1 MDEKERLRQIRHGY
15 SVQGWTLLIYY
26 GIMNVAVFAVTILS
40 TIVHSVQMALAGKNL
55 DMTTLLEQVMADS
68 GWGYLLS
75 IAVGVLIL
83 LLWKKPAFFPQVL
96 MAKGRPMGAGRF
108 MAILSVFMSGQLIFQ
123 IVTMVLDWLL
133 SGVGISLQASMPEI
147 STDALSMFL
156 YVGFA
161 APIAEELLF
170 RGVLLRGL
178 LPYGKK
184 SAIIVTSL
192 LFGLFHGNLMQA
204 PYAFVVGLVFGYVA
218 VEYNILWA
226 MVLHMFNNL
235 IISDVLVRLGR
246 FLPGAWGDVLIWAI
260 IICFSMA
267 ALVILIV
274 KMPKIIAYLRRERGD
289 PLCVKAF
296 FTAPGMVTVVT
307 LLTMIILSSLLLTMI

>member
-40 TIVHSVQMALAGKNL
+40 TVVHSVQAVSAGESL
-55 DMTTLLEQVMADS
+55 DMATLLEQVMADS

-83 LLWKKPAFFPQVL
+83 LLWKKPAYFSQVL
-96 MAKGRPMGAGRF
+96 LAKGRPMGVGRF

-133 SGVGISLQASMPEI
+133 SHVGISLQASMPEI

-156 YVGFA
+156 YVGFG

-235 IISDVLVRLGR
+235 IVSDTMGRL
-246 FLPGAWGDVLIWAI
+246 LPGPWGDVLLWAVI
-260 IICFSMA
+260 IGFSIA

-274 KMPKIIAYLRRERGD
+274 KMPKIMAYLRRERAD

-307 LLTMIILSSLLLTMI
+307 LLTMLILSSLLLTMI

>member
-1 MDEKERLRQIRHGY
+1 MDEKERLLQIRHGY

-26 GIMNVAVFAVTILS
+26 GIMNVAVFGVTIIS
-40 TIVHSVQMALAGKNL
+40 TIVHSIQMAAAGKDL
-55 DMTTLLEQVMADS
+55 DMTTLLEQVMADT
-68 GWGYLLS
+68 GWGYLVS
-75 IAVGVLIL
+75 IAAGLLIL
-83 LLWKKPAFFPQVL
+83 LLWKKPAYFSQVL
-96 MAKGRPMGAGRF
+96 LAKGQPMGFGRF

-123 IVTMVLDWLL
+123 IVTMVLEWLL
-133 SGVGISLQASMPEI
+133 SGIGISLQASMPEI
-147 STDALSMFL
+147 STDAPSMFL

-204 PYAFVVGLVFGYVA
+204 PYAFAVGLVFGYVA

-235 IISDVLVRLGR
+235 IISDVLVRLGK
-246 FLPGAWGDVLIWAI
+246 FLPGVWGDVLLWAI
-260 IICFSMA
+260 IIGFSVA
-267 ALVILIV
+267 ALVIVIV
-274 KMPKIIAYLRRERGD
+274 KMPKIIAYLRREQSD

-296 FTAPGMVTVVT
+296 FTAPGMVTVAT
-307 LLTMIILSSLLLTMI
+307 LLTMLILSSLLLTMR